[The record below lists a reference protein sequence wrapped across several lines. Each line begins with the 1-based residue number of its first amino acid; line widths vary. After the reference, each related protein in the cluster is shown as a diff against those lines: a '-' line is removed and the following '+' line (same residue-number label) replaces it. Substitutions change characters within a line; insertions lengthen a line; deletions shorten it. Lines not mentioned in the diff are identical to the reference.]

1 MGKATPLD
9 PTGNYLLNKLARA
22 DYDLLC
28 RDCGFETVRLEPEQ
42 IIYRHDEP
50 IEHVYFPTTAMLS
63 WIATTS
69 EGERVEVG
77 VVGWEGM
84 VGIPEIL
91 GYESSPYAVEVEL
104 PGEAIRIKARQ
115 FKQEFARFS
124 AIHGILFR
132 YTYTALMQLA
142 QSSACGR
149 FHTVEERLCRWLLMA
164 HDRSQTDELR
174 LTQEILAGMIGA
186 RRPAVTLVV
195 GVLQKAG
202 LIRAGRGRITLL
214 DRDRM
219 EAAACEC
226 YPIIRR
232 AFDQFLGLEEPPGS
246 GTHTDANGGP
256 TPPSP

>member
-1 MGKATPLD
+1 MAKAGLLNPA
-9 PTGNYLLNKLARA
+9 GNFLLNKLARA
-22 DYDLLC
+22 DYDHLA
-28 RDCGFETVRLEPEQ
+28 RTFETVSLEPEQ
-42 IIYRHDEP
+42 LIYRHDEP
-50 IEHVYFPTTAMLS
+50 IEYVYFPTTAMLS

-104 PGEAIRIKARQ
+104 PGEAIRIRVGQ
-115 FKQEFARFS
+115 FKEEFQRFNS
-124 AIHGILFR
+124 IHSILFR

-142 QSSACGR
+142 QSNACGR

-164 HDRSQTDELR
+164 HDRSPTDELR

-195 GVLQKAG
+195 GALQKAG
-202 LIRAGRGRITLL
+202 LIQARRGRIILL
-214 DRDRM
+214 DRERM

-232 AFDQFLGLEEPPGS
+232 AFDQFLGLEAPPGD
-246 GTHTDANGGP
+246 GVNTDAKGGP
-256 TPPSP
+256 KPPTS

>member
-1 MGKATPLD
+1 MAKALQLD
-9 PTGNYLLNKLARA
+9 PRGNFLLNRLTRS
-22 DYDLLC
+22 DYDLLA
-28 RDCGFETVRLEPEQ
+28 GEFETVTLAPEQ

-50 IEHVYFPTTAMLS
+50 IEYVYFPTTAMLS

-104 PGEAIRIKARQ
+104 PGEAVRIGAQRFKA
-115 FKQEFARFS
+115 EFQRFAS
-124 AIHGILFR
+124 IHSILFR

-142 QSSACGR
+142 QSNACGR

-164 HDRSQTDELR
+164 HDRSASDELR

-195 GVLQKAG
+195 GALQKAG
-202 LIRAGRGRITLL
+202 LIQARRGRIVLL
-214 DRDRM
+214 DRERM

-232 AFDQFLGLEEPPGS
+232 AFDQFLGLEAPPGD
-246 GTHTDANGGP
+246 GVNTDMNGGP
-256 TPPSP
+256 TLPAT